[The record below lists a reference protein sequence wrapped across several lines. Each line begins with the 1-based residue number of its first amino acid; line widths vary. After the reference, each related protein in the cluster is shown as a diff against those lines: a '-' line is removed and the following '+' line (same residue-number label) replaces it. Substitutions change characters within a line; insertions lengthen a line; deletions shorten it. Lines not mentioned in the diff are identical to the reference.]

1 MVVVTDEASEINIV
15 SFDWNCC
22 CLQGAEPSLFRF
34 WQLPVFFTF
43 FSLFTA
49 VRPLQSGTQFFYL
62 NVVDVE
68 CHQLVRNWLVCVSCQ
83 PPVISKT
90 FELQLPAGQCH
101 NYIIHYMGLGKEW
114 PTMHHFGNPLWNP
127 SLAKQ
132 IGLGMAIPNCI
143 MGMLFLV

>member
-1 MVVVTDEASEINIV
+1 MEILIDEASKKYGI
-15 SFDWNCC
+15 WNCC
-22 CLQGAEPSLFRF
+22 CRELSRHYLGFDPNPNILKLLS
-34 WQLPVFFTF
+34 

-101 NYIIHYMGLGKEW
+101 NYIINYMGLVKEC
-114 PTMHHFGNPLWNP
+114 PTMHYFGIPLWNL

-132 IGLGMAIPNCI
+132 IGLGIAILNCI